1 MVILKETSR
10 DWILVAVIA
19 LTALGA
25 NMPSGIAEYVNIDRR
40 FFLAGLIAFIAVALV
55 RYLKFTLLLV
65 VVFLAIGANLPE
77 NVAAEFGVDSQILLL
92 ALIVMV
98 VVSFS
103 NRLFKLP
110 VGMERT
116 GRSKSAHG
124 AAALF
129 TAVLKGRIAS
139 VQALLG
145 QGVNVNCQTVSG
157 KTPLMAAAYKGYS
170 DIVQL
175 LVSNGADI
183 NAKDH
188 SGNTAVRMAERNGFT
203 RIVDLLK
210 HSGAEA
216 A

>member
-1 MVILKETSR
+1 MVLLKETSR
-10 DWILVAVIA
+10 DWFLVAVIA

-25 NMPSGIAEYVNIDRR
+25 NMPSGVAEYINIDRR
-40 FFLAGLIAFIAVALV
+40 FFLAGLIGMIAVALV

-77 NVAAEFGVDSQILLL
+77 NVAGEFGIDPQILLL

-98 VVSFS
+98 VVSLS

-110 VGMERT
+110 VGLEHS
-116 GRSKSAHG
+116 GRSRSAHG

-139 VQALLG
+139 VQALLA
-145 QGVNVNCQTVSG
+145 QGVNVNAQTVSG
-157 KTPLMAAAYKGYS
+157 KTPLMAAAYKGYT
-170 DIVQL
+170 DVVQL
-175 LVSNGADI
+175 LVSSGADI
-183 NAKDH
+183 SAKDH
-188 SGNTAVRMAERNGFT
+188 SGNTAVKMAEKNGYT

-210 HSGAEA
+210 RSGAQKA
-216 A
+216 